1 MNRYLII
8 GSLLVTLQL
17 KAQAPADTFH
27 IHFALNS
34 SSIDNEAAMEL
45 SSLQAS
51 GALSPKDTLV
61 IMGYADMLGNTGHN
75 DSLSS
80 IRAQHVK
87 EYFIK
92 HNLGKATF
100 KLCTGRGAIKRDQPM
115 RAGGFPDDRKVD
127 VIASH
132 GVLKKQ
138 SELVV
143 GEKPPFNPQKL
154 AHGKAGDAFTLD
166 KIYFYRGRHTVRETS
181 IPQLEE
187 LYRVMAA
194 HPGLKIKIEGH
205 LCCGIPTGHDA
216 DDEDFPDWYYIG
228 PEKDLDDKHFKPDPK
243 YMRYKFRRGDSTFTT
258 DQYVKEPH
266 TEHLYKNRLS
276 ENRAWRIYQY
286 LVNKGID
293 PARMS
298 FKGFGSSRHA
308 VVGRD
313 VASAEKNM
321 RVELVIVEN

>member
-1 MNRYLII
+1 MHRYLII
-8 GSLLVTLQL
+8 SLLLAATEV
-17 KAQAPADTFH
+17 KAQPPADTFH

-34 SSIDNEAAMEL
+34 SSIDDEAAMEL

-51 GALSPKDTLV
+51 GALSSKDTLT

-80 IRAQHVK
+80 MRAQHVK
-87 EYFIK
+87 EYLIK

-100 KLCTGRGAIKRDQPM
+100 KLCTGKGAIKRNQPM
-115 RAGGFPDDRKVD
+115 PAGGFPEDRKVD

-132 GVLKKQ
+132 GLLKKQ

-154 AHGKAGDAFTLD
+154 ERGKAGDAFTLD

-181 IPQLEE
+181 IAQLEE

-205 LCCGIPTGHDA
+205 ICCVPTGHDA
-216 DDEDFPDWYYIG
+216 DDEDFPDMYYIG
-228 PEKDLDDKHFKPDPK
+228 PKEDLNDKHFKPDPK
-243 YMRYKFRRGDSTFTT
+243 YVRFKFKRSDSMYTT
-258 DQYVKEPH
+258 DHYEHEPH
-266 TEHLYKNRLS
+266 TEQLDAGKLS
-276 ENRAWRIYQY
+276 ENRAWRVYQY
-286 LVNKGID
+286 LVDKGID

-308 VVGRD
+308 VVERD